1 MAAPL
6 RDGNDMIGVAA
17 GAIVADATRPGR
29 CPYFTESGRRRKR
42 PDLLSNPPLNGPLNR
57 PP

>member
-6 RDGNDMIGVAA
+6 RDGIGMMGAAA

-29 CPYFTESGRRRKR
+29 WHYFTESGRRRKR
-42 PDLLSNPPLNGPLNR
+42 PNLLSNPRLTTP
-57 PP
+57 

>member
-29 CPYFTESGRRRKR
+29 CHYFTESGRRRNR
-42 PDLLSNPPLNGPLNR
+42 PDLLNNPRLTAP
-57 PP
+57 

>member
-17 GAIVADATRPGR
+17 GAIVADATRPGL
-29 CPYFTESGRRRKR
+29 CHYFTESGRRRKR
-42 PDLLSNPPLNGPLNR
+42 PDSLSNPLLTAL
-57 PP
+57 